1 MNQRLIVDSQSEL
14 REFRETG
21 LRPENQA
28 IRVPAQVL
36 SYIFHPLFVPIY
48 IIVFLLAAEPYF
60 FASFTVPEKFIILLR
75 FFIIYCFFPLVTVLL
90 LKGLGFV
97 NSIFLRTQ
105 KERIIPIIV
114 CNIYYFWM
122 AYVLRHQPEFS
133 SLIGQLAIAIFISS
147 SIALLA
153 NIYMKVSM
161 HSISMGILV
170 GFVALLAFTQGNAYT
185 MYLSLS
191 LLVAGLV
198 CTARFI
204 VSDHTQREIYGG
216 FLIGLVSILLAFWAN
231 GILP

>member
-1 MNQRLIVDSQSEL
+1 MSQRLIVDSQSEL
-14 REFRETG
+14 REFRETD
-21 LRPENQA
+21 LQPASLA
-28 IRVPAQVL
+28 IRVLAKVF

-48 IIVFLLAAEPYF
+48 IILFLLAAEPYF
-60 FASFTVPEKFIILLR
+60 FAGFTMPEKLITLLR

-97 NSIFLRTQ
+97 SSVFLRTQ

-133 SLIGQLAIAIFISS
+133 SLISQLAIAIFISS
-147 SIALLA
+147 SIGLLA

-170 GFVALLAFTQGNAYT
+170 GFIALLAFTQGNTYT

-191 LLVAGLV
+191 LLLAGLV

-216 FLIGLVSILLAFWAN
+216 FLIGLVSILLAVWVD